1 MLLIDYE
8 WRVLPDRIILD
19 EELPIDRLG
28 WKGGDYFKLVNK
40 NGRQYLVK
48 QDQLVKFLK
57 DGELSTHKPIDKV

>member
-1 MLLIDYE
+1 MKNFEYE
-8 WRVLPDRIILD
+8 WIVNKNGITLD
-19 EELPIDRLG
+19 PEFDSDGLG

-57 DGELSTHKPIDKV
+57 DGELSTYKPVDEF

>member
-1 MLLIDYE
+1 MKNFEYE
-8 WRVLPDRIILD
+8 WIVNKNGITLD
-19 EELPIDRLG
+19 PEFDSDGLG